1 MIMCSNEYRF
11 MSKSTIKCR
20 TSNLNPYSK
29 THQMLTLLAAS
40 ILLFSLALAA
50 GFDADRLLKSI
61 TQRFG
66 ASSVQKFRDW
76 QKLVADT
83 QKMADPDRQI
93 QKVNEFWNRRM
104 QFMEDTEAWGQSDYW
119 ATPME
124 SLGNGKGDC
133 EDFAIAKYFTLLSAG
148 MDVSQL
154 RLIYVKA
161 RIGGAASNIIQAH
174 MVLAYY
180 SDPEAEPEILDNLL
194 GEIRPASRR
203 QDLTPVFS
211 FNGQG
216 IWGGVS
222 ADGTASSTSTKRL
235 SRWEDLLARARA
247 EGFE

>member
-1 MIMCSNEYRF
+1 
-11 MSKSTIKCR
+11 
-20 TSNLNPYSK
+20 
-29 THQMLTLLAAS
+29 MLIPLVAAM
-40 ILLFSLALAA
+40 LLFSLARAV
-50 GFDADRLLKSI
+50 GFDAEKLLKTI

-66 ASSVQKFRDW
+66 ATSTQKFRDW
-76 QKLVADT
+76 QKVVADT
-83 QKMADPDRQI
+83 QKIADPEQQI
-93 QKVNEFWNRRM
+93 QKVNEFWNRHM
-104 QFMEDTEAWGQSDYW
+104 QFIEDKEAWGQDDYW

-124 SLGNGKGDC
+124 SLGHEKGDC

-148 MDVSQL
+148 MNVSQL

-161 RIGGAASNIIQAH
+161 RMGGAASDITQAH
-174 MVLAYY
+174 MVLAFY
-180 SDPEAEPEILDNLL
+180 SDPEAEPQILDNLL

-216 IWGGVS
+216 IWAGVS
-222 ADGTASSTSTKRL
+222 ASGSGRPTGTKRL

>member
-1 MIMCSNEYRF
+1 
-11 MSKSTIKCR
+11 MSKPALKCR
-20 TSNLNPYSK
+20 KSNLNSNSICYRI
-29 THQMLTLLAAS
+29 LILFAAS
-40 ILLFSLALAA
+40 LLFFSLARAV
-50 GFDADRLLKSI
+50 GFNADKLLKTI
-61 TQRFG
+61 TERYG
-66 ASSVQKFRDW
+66 SPSAQKFRDW
-76 QKLVADT
+76 QKLAADME
-83 QKMADPDRQI
+83 KIADQDQQI

-104 QFMEDTEAWGQSDYW
+104 QFTEDTDAWGQSDYW

-124 SLGNGKGDC
+124 SLGHGKGDC

-161 RIGGAASNIIQAH
+161 RMGGAASNITQAH

-180 SDPEAEPEILDNLL
+180 SDPEAEPQILDNLL
-194 GEIRPASRR
+194 SDIRPASRR

-216 IWGGVS
+216 IWAGVS
-222 ADGTASSTSTKRL
+222 ASGSAGSTSTKRL
-235 SRWEDLLARARA
+235 SRWEELLARARA

>member
-1 MIMCSNEYRF
+1 
-11 MSKSTIKCR
+11 
-20 TSNLNPYSK
+20 
-29 THQMLTLLAAS
+29 MLFAAS
-40 ILLFSLALAA
+40 MMLFSLARAA

-66 ASSVQKFRDW
+66 APATQKFRDW

-83 QKMADPDRQI
+83 EKIADPDQQI

-104 QFMEDTEAWGQSDYW
+104 QFMEDKDAWEQSDYW

-124 SLGNGKGDC
+124 SLGHGKGDC
-133 EDFAIAKYFTLLSAG
+133 EDYAIAKYFTLLSAG

-161 RIGGAASNIIQAH
+161 RMGGTASNITQAH

-180 SDPEAEPEILDNLL
+180 SDPDAEPQILDNLL
-194 GEIRPASRR
+194 SDIRPASRR
-203 QDLTPVFS
+203 QDLSPVFS

-216 IWGGVS
+216 IWAGVS
-222 ADGTASSTSTKRL
+222 ASGSASSTSTKRL
-235 SRWEDLLARARA
+235 SRWEELLARARA

>member
-1 MIMCSNEYRF
+1 
-11 MSKSTIKCR
+11 
-20 TSNLNPYSK
+20 
-29 THQMLTLLAAS
+29 MLMLFAAS
-40 ILLFSLALAA
+40 MMLFSLARAA

-66 ASSVQKFRDW
+66 APATQKFRDW

-83 QKMADPDRQI
+83 EKIADPDQQI

-104 QFMEDTEAWGQSDYW
+104 QFMEDKDAWEQSDYW

-124 SLGNGKGDC
+124 SLGHGKGDC
-133 EDFAIAKYFTLLSAG
+133 EDYAIAKYFTLLSAG

-161 RIGGAASNIIQAH
+161 RMGGTASNITQAH

-180 SDPEAEPEILDNLL
+180 SDPDAEPQILDNLL
-194 GEIRPASRR
+194 SDIRPASRR
-203 QDLTPVFS
+203 QDLSPVFS

-216 IWGGVS
+216 IWAGVS
-222 ADGTASSTSTKRL
+222 ASGSASSTSTKRL
-235 SRWEDLLARARA
+235 SRWEELLARARA

>member
-1 MIMCSNEYRF
+1 MA
-11 MSKSTIKCR
+11 
-20 TSNLNPYSK
+20 
-29 THQMLTLLAAS
+29 H
-40 ILLFSLALAA
+40 AA
-50 GFDADRLLKSI
+50 GFDADKLLKTI

-66 ASSVQKFRDW
+66 ASAVPKFRDW

-83 QKMADPDRQI
+83 AKLDDPDEQLK
-93 QKVNEFWNRRM
+93 KVNDFWNRRI
-104 QFMEDTEAWGQSDYW
+104 QFMDDTQAWGQDDYW

-124 SLGNGKGDC
+124 SLGHGKGDC
-133 EDFAIAKYFTLLSAG
+133 EDFAIAKYFTLLASG
-148 MDVSQL
+148 IEVSQL

-161 RIGGAASNIIQAH
+161 KLGGVNSSISQAH

-180 SDPEAEPEILDNLL
+180 SDPDAEPQILDNLL

-203 QDLTPVFS
+203 PDLTPVFS

-216 IWGGVS
+216 IWAGASAGG
-222 ADGTASSTSTKRL
+222 ASNSTGTKRL

>member
-1 MIMCSNEYRF
+1 MNEAAVDCHTTTLKKYSR
-11 MSKSTIKCR
+11 MR
-20 TSNLNPYSK
+20 TA
-29 THQMLTLLAAS
+29 LLPLAVSACF
-40 ILLFSLALAA
+40 FSLACAV
-50 GFDADRLLKSI
+50 GFNPDKLLNSL

-66 ASSVQKFRDW
+66 PSSAQKFRDW
-76 QKLVADT
+76 QQLVTDLG
-83 QKMADPDRQI
+83 KIADPDQQI
-93 QKVNEFWNRRM
+93 RKVNDFWNRRM
-104 QFMEDTEAWGQSDYW
+104 QFTEDNDAWGQSDYW

-124 SLGNGKGDC
+124 SLGHGKGDC

-161 RIGGAASNIIQAH
+161 RIGGAASNITQAH

-194 GEIRPASRR
+194 GDIRPASRR

-216 IWGGVS
+216 IWAGVS
-222 ADGTASSTSTKRL
+222 ASGSAKSASTKRL
-235 SRWEDLLARARA
+235 SRWEELLARARA

>member
-1 MIMCSNEYRF
+1 MQINSRAYV
-11 MSKSTIKCR
+11 
-20 TSNLNPYSK
+20 
-29 THQMLTLLAAS
+29 QLLPLVAL
-40 ILLFSLALAA
+40 LLFSWVYAA
-50 GFDADRLLKSI
+50 GFDADKLAKTL

-66 ASSVQKFRDW
+66 AGAAPKFRDW

-83 QKMADPDRQI
+83 EAMDDPESQI
-93 QKVNEFWNRRM
+93 KRVNEFWNKRM
-104 QFMEDTEAWGQSDYW
+104 RFMEDKDAWGEDDYW

-124 SLGNGKGDC
+124 SLGQGKIDC

-148 MDVSQL
+148 MDVTQL

-161 RIGGAASNIIQAH
+161 KLGGAASNITQAH
-174 MVLAYY
+174 MVLAFY

-203 QDLTPVFS
+203 PDLTPVFS

-216 IWGGVS
+216 MWAGVS
-222 ADGTASSTSTKRL
+222 ASSGSSGGKRL
-235 SRWEDLLARARA
+235 SRWEDLLARAHA